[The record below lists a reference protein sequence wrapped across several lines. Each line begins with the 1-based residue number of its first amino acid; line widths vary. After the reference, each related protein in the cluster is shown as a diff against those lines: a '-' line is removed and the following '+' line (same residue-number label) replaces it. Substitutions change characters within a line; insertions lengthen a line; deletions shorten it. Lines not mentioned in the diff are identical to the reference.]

1 MTGVIFLASMSS
13 FNTTIDLRGPSCLG
27 RDAGS
32 SRRVT
37 PRSVWRSD
45 PGFRTN
51 DDPNCR
57 TGRIQHVCPIG
68 CERTLA
74 FGPPAVPRQI
84 QDEVVALDTA
94 REVLLRVVDD
104 AVHADR
110 AQHVE
115 LPSGIHTGHFRSKRL
130 GELKCERPHGA
141 TRAVDEDILSRL
153 SPALV
158 ADTLDRERSGGGYGR
173 GLFECDPGRLR
184 FEPVFRDGRELGEGA
199 AVAPQVPDAALTEDL
214 VARPEAGHLRSDR
227 LDMAGHISSG
237 DAVFGLAQPGTED
250 AQDVRLTCHGM
261 PDIGVDRRRANPDQH
276 LVLPRRR
283 AIDLGEL
290 EGVG

>member
-68 CERTLA
+68 FERTLA

-84 QDEVVALDTA
+84 QDEVVALGTA

-115 LPSGIHTGHFRSKRL
+115 LRGSIHTGHFRSKRL

-141 TRAVDEDILSRL
+141 TRAVDETFCPGWVRPSSRTPWTASDPEVGTAAACSNVIPAGFGSRL
-153 SPALV
+153 Y
-158 ADTLDRERSGGGYGR
+158 SGMAANSAKAPPWR
-173 GLFECDPGRLR
+173 HR
-184 FEPVFRDGRELGEGA
+184 FPTKL
-199 AVAPQVPDAALTEDL
+199 
-214 VARPEAGHLRSDR
+214 
-227 LDMAGHISSG
+227 
-237 DAVFGLAQPGTED
+237 
-250 AQDVRLTCHGM
+250 
-261 PDIGVDRRRANPDQH
+261 
-276 LVLPRRR
+276 
-283 AIDLGEL
+283 
-290 EGVG
+290 

>member
-1 MTGVIFLASMSS
+1 MTTFPRTFPVSRLRIASGTSLRGNVLSMTGVIFLASMSS

-84 QDEVVALDTA
+84 QDEVVALGTA

-104 AVHADR
+104 AVRADR

-115 LPSGIHTGHFRSKRL
+115 LPGSITPVTSA
-130 GELKCERPHGA
+130 PN
-141 TRAVDEDILSRL
+141 
-153 SPALV
+153 AL
-158 ADTLDRERSGGGYGR
+158 AS
-173 GLFECDPGRLR
+173 
-184 FEPVFRDGRELGEGA
+184 
-199 AVAPQVPDAALTEDL
+199 
-214 VARPEAGHLRSDR
+214 
-227 LDMAGHISSG
+227 
-237 DAVFGLAQPGTED
+237 
-250 AQDVRLTCHGM
+250 
-261 PDIGVDRRRANPDQH
+261 
-276 LVLPRRR
+276 
-283 AIDLGEL
+283 
-290 EGVG
+290 